1 MGEVLR
7 SAYAKHLVHKHRGR
21 LQVTCLKMH
30 QWGVGMPGS
39 AEALSH
45 WRCTIEE
52 LIRDGTIEPMLAT
65 DLDLVNMFGS
75 VEWPAIRV
83 ALGEHLPEALPW
95 ATWQHQQPCTTLPS
109 GTTWRTNKGAEQG
122 DVLGSAQSVL
132 SLGRARAASFVASG
146 PNQAAYT
153 GACDEWYID

>member
-1 MGEVLR
+1 MLLRALAKVFASIGTGGLPDEARWLTGTRLCWQRKKKGKPRPIQMGEVLR

-95 ATWQHQQPCTTLPS
+95 TTWHHQQP
-109 GTTWRTNKGAEQG
+109 
-122 DVLGSAQSVL
+122 
-132 SLGRARAASFVASG
+132 
-146 PNQAAYT
+146 
-153 GACDEWYID
+153 